1 MSRSPPAST
10 APPPSISLPRTGLLV
25 GFVCGVLAAIF
36 FAGKGVLVRLA
47 YTHGAEATSLLALRF
62 AWSLPCFAAVAWWY
76 ARRAGPLAPGDRLR
90 LLGLGILGYHIA
102 TWLDFAGLTYIDAA
116 LERVVLFLYPTVVLG
131 LGLWQ
136 RRQWPEAR
144 LIAAL
149 LATYGG
155 IILTWGDRIQVGDP
169 AQTGLGV
176 AFVAASAVTF
186 AVHLVYI
193 DPLIRRIGGI
203 RAMAV
208 AMVGACITSLLHAVI
223 QVPERLVSPNAAI
236 IGLSA
241 ALALVGTVIP
251 VFLASIA
258 MQRLGAART
267 AILGTVGPVFTALFG
282 WFMLGEVL
290 GVAGWLGLAVTTA
303 GATLVALAKR

>member
-1 MSRSPPAST
+1 
-10 APPPSISLPRTGLLV
+10 V
-25 GFVCGVLAAIF
+25 GFLCGALAAIL

-47 YTHGAEATSLLALRF
+47 YSHGAEATSLLALRL

-76 ARRAGPLAPGDRLR
+76 ARRAGALAPGDRLR
-90 LLGLGILGYHIA
+90 LLGLGILGYHVA
-102 TWLDFAGLTYIDAA
+102 TWFDFAGLTHIDAA

-155 IILTWGDRIQVGDP
+155 IILTWGDRIRVGDP
-169 AQTGLGV
+169 TQTGLGV
-176 AFVAASAVTF
+176 AFVATSAVTF
-186 AVHLVYI
+186 AVHLVFI
-193 DPLIRRIGGI
+193 EPLVRRIGGI

-208 AMVGACITSLLHAVI
+208 AMVGACITAILQAVL
-223 QVPERLVSPNAAI
+223 QAPERFFAPAPVV

-241 ALALVGTVIP
+241 ALAVLGTVIP
-251 VFLASIA
+251 FFLASIA

-282 WFMLGEVL
+282 WFLLGEVL